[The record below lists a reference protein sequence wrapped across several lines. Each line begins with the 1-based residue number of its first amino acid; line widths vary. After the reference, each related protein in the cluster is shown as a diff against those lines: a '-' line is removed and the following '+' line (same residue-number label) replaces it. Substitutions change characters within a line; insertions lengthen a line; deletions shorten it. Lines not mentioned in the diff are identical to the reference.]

1 MSKESGLVWT
11 TCSVDDHLGA
21 AKAIVNDVTSLDF
34 TLPRALQDSTGLDM
48 PAVERVLLLADY
60 SVTLNGVFN
69 PTAAASHDVFKS
81 LASTSVARTT
91 TLTVSGQIL
100 ANEVLYSDYALSRAA
115 DGSFTWSAPGQLSSG
130 TVPVWTT

>member
-1 MSKESGLVWT
+1 MAKESGIGWT

-34 TLPRALQDSTGLDM
+34 GLPRGLQDSTGLDM
-48 PAVERVLLLADY
+48 SAVERVLLLADY

-69 PTAAASHDVFKS
+69 PTAGASHDVFKS

-91 TLTVSGQIL
+91 TLTVSAETL
-100 ANEVLYSDYALSRAA
+100 ANEVLYSDYALARAA
-115 DGSFTWSAPGQLSSG
+115 DGSFTWSAPGQLQDG
-130 TVPVWTT
+130 TVPVWS